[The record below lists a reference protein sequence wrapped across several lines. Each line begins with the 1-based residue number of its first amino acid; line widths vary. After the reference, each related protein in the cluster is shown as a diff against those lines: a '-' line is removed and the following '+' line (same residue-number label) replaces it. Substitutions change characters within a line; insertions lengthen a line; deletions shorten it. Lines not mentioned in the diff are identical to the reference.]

1 MLTMDYRFVDQ
12 LRPDQVMV
20 GDLIEFTDESITEI
34 GRVTDI
40 EEIYENREYS
50 YIIHGRNDFDETLEL
65 VVKDEWQLVKLFVEK
80 E

>member
-1 MLTMDYRFVDQ
+1 MLTMDYRFIDQ

-20 GDLIEFTDESITEI
+20 GDLIEFADESIIEI

-65 VVKDEWQLVKLFVEK
+65 VVKDEWQLVKLFILG
-80 E
+80 

>member
-1 MLTMDYRFVDQ
+1 MDYRFIDQ

-20 GDLIEFTDESITEI
+20 GDLIEFADESIIEI

-65 VVKDEWQLVKLFVEK
+65 VVKDEWQLVKLFILG
-80 E
+80 